1 MGIHLPDGV
10 RAALVDEGISS
21 DDVLLMTGDE
31 LRGVIGGQLTYEL
44 VVALAGQRLTVARW
58 SGRPGKLP
66 PDDLIERNLDI
77 LKLRIVDGLNFAQIG
92 REVGLTN
99 SRVSEILRI
108 YFGVDK
114 KPSPPRRELLIPV
127 AALDVMRDALLELL
141 TGRIEDM
148 ATEARTPKFPETLAA
163 FDRARYV
170 LNDVGWEPRDHE
182 VDVDLYLG
190 RDRDAIVRE
199 ALTDG
204 LATHRY
210 LTDTHD
216 EKQRRRAEASV
227 ATITRLLEA
236 MPDAS

>member
-1 MGIHLPDGV
+1 MELSLPDEV
-10 RAALVDEGISS
+10 RAALRDAGLS
-21 DDVLLMTGDE
+21 DDEVQGKTGDE
-31 LRGVIGGQLTYEL
+31 LREAIGGQLTYEL
-44 VVALAGQRLTVARW
+44 AVALAGQRLTVARW

-114 KPSPPRRELLIPV
+114 KPSAPRRELLIPV

-148 ATEARTPKFPETLAA
+148 ATEARGPKFHEALTA

-170 LNDVGWEPRDHE
+170 LNDVGWEPRDPE
-182 VDVDLYLG
+182 ADVELYVG
-190 RDRDAIVRE
+190 RGRDAIVRE

-216 EKQRRRAEASV
+216 ERQRKRAEASV
-227 ATITRLLEA
+227 ATIERLLEA